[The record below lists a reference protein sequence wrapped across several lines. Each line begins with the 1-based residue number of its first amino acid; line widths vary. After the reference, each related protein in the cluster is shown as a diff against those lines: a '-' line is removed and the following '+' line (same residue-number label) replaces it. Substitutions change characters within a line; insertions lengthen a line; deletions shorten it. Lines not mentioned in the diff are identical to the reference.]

1 MDKPNGEGWAHLLSD
16 QPGKE
21 GSEELRNFARR
32 IGLFRRL
39 QSRGTYA
46 EHYDIRESDIPRAGS
61 AGAEVVSRRKLAEIL
76 RKKRTL
82 MGSKYDRPGS
92 TSKSRAQ

>member
-16 QPGKE
+16 RPGEE
-21 GSEELRNFARR
+21 GSEELRSFARE
-32 IGLFRRL
+32 IGLIWRL

-61 AGAEVVSRRKLAEIL
+61 AGVGVVSRRKLAEIL
-76 RKKRTL
+76 RDKKAQ
-82 MGSKYDRPGS
+82 MGPKD
-92 TSKSRAQ
+92 